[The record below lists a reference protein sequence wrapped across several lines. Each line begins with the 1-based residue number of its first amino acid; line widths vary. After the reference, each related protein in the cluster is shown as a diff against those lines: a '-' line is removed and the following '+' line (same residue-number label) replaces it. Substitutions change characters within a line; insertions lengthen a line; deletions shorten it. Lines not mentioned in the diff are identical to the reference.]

1 MTPAAMQP
9 SERLAPAHVDEL
21 RAIVSDA
28 NQLDSNLVVMSS
40 GGPHYKDGLACAEPH
55 QLVDL
60 SAWKR
65 IDLIDRRNRVC
76 RIEPGVSYGE
86 LLAAL
91 EPHGMTIPVPLAPRS
106 TKSALAAI
114 MDREPSTWPNK
125 QWDGSD
131 PVGSTEF
138 IFGSGEHFRTG
149 AAGGPGSIEAQRK
162 AGGAQKFSSG
172 PSHTDFHR
180 VLQGAQ
186 GTMGIVTWATL
197 RAELIPSI
205 DDPALVGCD
214 SLEPLISYV
223 YDVQRALLG
232 EQSFVLNRQ
241 AAAMLMSGGD
251 AHRFDSIW
259 ASLPAFVCLQ
269 NIAGFERLS
278 EERVAY
284 QRNDIGEH
292 ADRNALAL
300 RAALGELSARD
311 LLTRSS
317 RPCGASDWR
326 CEREGSCLSIFFLTT
341 LDRTTEMSRLFA
353 DCAHEGGVDSRD
365 IGMYIQPIVQN
376 HGCHIELMV
385 PYDPTSVD
393 AAERIQRLEEHAVA
407 RLLDAGAFFSRPYG
421 TADRIFGKNPAN
433 FALIRQ
439 VKSLFDPNRV
449 LQRGKW
455 GL

>member
-1 MTPAAMQP
+1 MIGPAVQP
-9 SERLAPAHVDEL
+9 SRRLAPANVDEL
-21 RAIVSDA
+21 RALVSDA
-28 NQLDSNLVVMSS
+28 NERHSNLVVMSS
-40 GGPHYKDGLACAEPH
+40 GAAHYKDGLACAEPH
-55 QLVDL
+55 ELVDL

-76 RIEPGVSYGE
+76 RVEPGVSYGE
-86 LLAAL
+86 LLLAL
-91 EPHGMTIPVPLAPRS
+91 EPHGMTIPMPLAPRG

-197 RAELIPSI
+197 RVELLASI
-205 DDPALVGCD
+205 EDPHLLGAD

-223 YDVQRALLG
+223 YDVQRAMLG
-232 EQSFVLNRQ
+232 EQSFLLNRQ

-251 AHRFDSIW
+251 GARFESMR
-259 ASLPAFVCLQ
+259 ASLPAFVCFQ
-269 NIAGFERLS
+269 NVAGFERLP

-284 QRNDIGEH
+284 QRSDLHEH
-292 ADRNALAL
+292 AARHGLTL
-300 RAALGELSARD
+300 QAALGELCARD
-311 LLTRSS
+311 LASRSGH
-317 RPCGASDWR
+317 PCGDIDWR
-326 CEREGSCLSIFFLTT
+326 CERQGGCLSIFFLST
-341 LDRTTEMSRLFA
+341 LDRSTQMHRLFA
-353 DCAHEGGVDSRD
+353 DCAREHGVQDRD
-365 IGMYIQPIVQN
+365 IGLYVQPIVQN

-385 PYDPTSVD
+385 PYDPAS
-393 AAERIQRLEEHAVA
+393 AEARARIQALEEHAVA

-421 TADRIFGKNPAN
+421 SADRIFEKNPTN
-433 FALIRQ
+433 FALIAQ